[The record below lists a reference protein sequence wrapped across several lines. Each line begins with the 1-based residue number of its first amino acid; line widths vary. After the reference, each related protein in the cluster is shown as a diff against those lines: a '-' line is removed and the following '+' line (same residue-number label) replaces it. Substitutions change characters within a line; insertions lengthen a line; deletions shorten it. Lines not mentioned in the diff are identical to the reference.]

1 MRGDGGNLVGGPSFE
16 LDVERE
22 RVGEQRGHLRA
33 DQHVVRQTEDGEITT
48 KLREEKVERDCER
61 GGEDAGG
68 LTPPPLLPQAATLSL
83 ILHFI

>member
-1 MRGDGGNLVGGPSFE
+1 M
-16 LDVERE
+16 
-22 RVGEQRGHLRA
+22 GEQRGHLRA

-68 LTPPPLLPQAATLSL
+68 LTPPTPPPPSCNPVFDPALHLAPPQETTPV
-83 ILHFI
+83 